1 MRTYRQSTMWKL
13 LVAVTGLLGMLGIFT
28 SASAGSSG
36 AATTT
41 STSAWVAPNKVNE
54 VDCNGWS
61 SAYKSAKPAMRGLCT
76 DPIQIKNGKAAR
88 FIDNGWYVGHDEP
101 SVKFISKAPGS
112 GNTMTYDMQVPVDPT
127 AKPTVSGSVTDY
139 GELSI
144 APWFGLPM
152 CDPLSYPQNSC
163 TPDSDSNIGSIS
175 SPNAAGSAFM
185 ELQLYP
191 PGFGPFT
198 DAFSCSQTQWCAAM
212 TIDSLE
218 CNFGF
223 ATCNPRCEEPVN
235 FSYLQTNGVP
245 SGPPSPQLSD
255 LDTEI
260 GNANTL
266 KINPGDVL
274 EISITDPS
282 SGFTTEIRDLT
293 TGQTGY
299 MTASAANGFM
309 DTNMTTCDGRK
320 WTFHAEYSTASKRN
334 QVPWAALEG
343 GVLMEQEIG
352 HFETCNTLAYQDGF
366 SATYPDGSTTSDPDV
381 YQTCIGGE
389 EGRNEVGPGPCNPK
403 TGVCHNAE
411 TEGTTGPIACPTENA
426 GTGQLCEF
434 SGGYCFPAGNR
445 TVLFNGVASKWD
457 WAVAGCNEDQ
467 YQNGDLDFDGVGY
480 QTDTWPDGSSSHPT
494 AVRYLGPFMANG
506 KPYPTVQFETDVAGS
521 EFLCN
526 TTTGSNCDVKPL
538 GSNFYPFFSLND
550 SQTLPGI
557 TTPTSA
563 CVWNFGD
570 ILNGVTT
577 QDFGKDAEYGSS
589 HTARYGGTIIS
600 APTAN
605 PEFSGSC
612 PSFTQSS

>member
-1 MRTYRQSTMWKL
+1 MGVPMAIRIYRRSSMWKPL
-13 LVAVTGLLGMLGIFT
+13 LAVTSLLGVLCIFT
-28 SASAGSSG
+28 NASAGSSG
-36 AATTT
+36 VTTTT
-41 STSAWVAPNKVNE
+41 STTAWVAPNKVNE

-61 SAYKSAKPAMRGLCT
+61 SAYKAAKPAMRGLCT

-101 SVKFISKAPGS
+101 SVKFISKVPGS

-152 CDPLSYPQNSC
+152 CDPLSYPQNTC

-198 DAFSCSQTQWCAAM
+198 DSFSCSQTQWCAAM

-223 ATCNPRCEEPVN
+223 STCNPRCEEPVN

-282 SGFTTEIRDLT
+282 SGFTTGIRDLT

-343 GVLMEQEIG
+343 GVLMEQELG
-352 HFETCNTLAYQDGF
+352 HFETCNALAYQDGF
-366 SATYPDGSTTSDPDV
+366 SATYPAARPLRTPTSIRPVSVARKVETRLGLVPATPIPTYVTTLRPRVRRDQSHARPRMRAPGSFASS
-381 YQTCIGGE
+381 Q
-389 EGRNEVGPGPCNPK
+389 
-403 TGVCHNAE
+403 
-411 TEGTTGPIACPTENA
+411 A
-426 GTGQLCEF
+426 GT
-434 SGGYCFPAGNR
+434 
-445 TVLFNGVASKWD
+445 ASRRAIGRCCSTGWPPHGTGRWRDAMTISIKT
-457 WAVAGCNEDQ
+457 A
-467 YQNGDLDFDGVGY
+467 
-480 QTDTWPDGSSSHPT
+480 TWTSTESRIRPIPGPT
-494 AVRYLGPFMANG
+494 AVPTTRPRSAISDHSWPMASRI
-506 KPYPTVQFETDVAGS
+506 PP
-521 EFLCN
+521 
-526 TTTGSNCDVKPL
+526 
-538 GSNFYPFFSLND
+538 
-550 SQTLPGI
+550 
-557 TTPTSA
+557 
-563 CVWNFGD
+563 
-570 ILNGVTT
+570 
-577 QDFGKDAEYGSS
+577 SS
-589 HTARYGGTIIS
+589 SKRI
-600 APTAN
+600 
-605 PEFSGSC
+605 
-612 PSFTQSS
+612 